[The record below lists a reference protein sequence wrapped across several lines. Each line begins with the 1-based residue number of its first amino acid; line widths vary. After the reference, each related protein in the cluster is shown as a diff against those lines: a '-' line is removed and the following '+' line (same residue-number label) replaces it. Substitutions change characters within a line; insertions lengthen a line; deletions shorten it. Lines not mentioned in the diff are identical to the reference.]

1 MIRVIF
7 IFLLAILSLNL
18 QAQQNAKP
26 DIIFKLSGEEVKAR
40 VTEITD
46 TEVKFSY
53 IGETLVYSLKKSEI
67 FKINFGS
74 GRTEVYTK
82 PAAPAE
88 SAPAPPSS
96 TAPAAAP
103 AAAATTT
110 ASTEESRNKI
120 AILPFSYIKDG
131 QRTAHELSEKVQ
143 GEVFAYMNKH
153 AGIYSYQEPRTTNA
167 LLIKAGVTDESIKG
181 FTMDEI
187 CKILGVEY
195 VMEGIVTVNVRNQT
209 NYGSNNYNTTSKN
222 NNKTS
227 TTTDKKTTGSTYS
240 TSQVNYETT
249 LLLNIFND
257 KGSSA
262 FSQEKKSVWSTQ
274 DSYKSALEYL
284 LKRTPVYSK

>member
-1 MIRVIF
+1 MKRIIF
-7 IFLLAILSLNL
+7 IFVLAFFTVNL

-53 IGETLVYSLKKSEI
+53 IGENVVYSLKKSEI

-82 PAAPAE
+82 PAAPVE
-88 SAPAPPSS
+88 SSPAPPAAPAPQAAGS
-96 TAPAAAP
+96 T
-103 AAAATTT
+103 TM

-187 CKILGVEY
+187 CRILGVEY

-249 LLLNIFND
+249 LLLNIFNN
-257 KGSSA
+257 KGSST

>member
-1 MIRVIF
+1 MNRIIS
-7 IFLLAILSLNL
+7 IFLLAFLSLHL

-82 PAAPAE
+82 PTAPVESSPAPTAAPA
-88 SAPAPPSS
+88 PQ
-96 TAPAAAP
+96 AAAE
-103 AAAATTT
+103 TNTV
-110 ASTEESRNKI
+110 STEESRNKI
-120 AILPFSYIKDG
+120 AILPFSFIKDG

-153 AGIYSYQEPRTTNA
+153 AGIYTYQEPRTTNA

-187 CKILGVEY
+187 CRILGVEY

-209 NYGSNNYNTTSKN
+209 NYGSNNYNTTTKN

-227 TTTDKKTTGSTYS
+227 TSTDKKTTGSTYS

-249 LLLNIFND
+249 LLLNIFNN
-257 KGSSA
+257 KGSST